1 MAEQL
6 SLVPTMKSTFR
17 LPAELHQR
25 LKIRAVQE
33 NRPIADLL
41 IDAIELYLSRVEAA
55 HDESTRS
62 S

>member
-6 SLVPTMKSTFR
+6 PLVPTMKSTFR
-17 LPAELHQR
+17 LPTELHQR

-41 IDAIELYLSRVEAA
+41 IDAIEIYLGQHSAVDTAA
-55 HDESTRS
+55 KE
-62 S
+62 